1 MGPDAPMSGGV
12 GVLVG
17 YDIGGGGL
25 RLFDGE
31 HLRVSD
37 DGDFELW
44 LLSEAPVVGR
54 FRGRLAAASA
64 AELVRLA
71 GQVLPAP
78 DALLPPGGRAERWL
92 VGQASIVVSAGRTPD
107 GAWGDLVTAAR
118 ALTDAMT
125 AHPAAAIAL
134 SVAGDWRSATLRSV
148 GPEGLAVAAEP
159 LTVEV
164 AAWSGYYDPLG
175 TWDAPVGS
183 APVPGAGAGAPGW
196 SMEIPLAHNF
206 APGPGR
212 VLHVKVGLTVL
223 AHGARARLVATVAP
237 PMADPEG

>member
-1 MGPDAPMSGGV
+1 MSGGV

-31 HLRVSD
+31 HLRVSH

-44 LLSEAPVVGR
+44 VLSEAPVVGR
-54 FRGRLAAASA
+54 FRGALPAAST
-64 AELVRLA
+64 AELARLA
-71 GQVLPAP
+71 GLVQSAP
-78 DALLPPGGRAERWL
+78 GALLPPGGRAERW
-92 VGQASIVVSAGRTPD
+92 VAGPASIVVPAGRTPG

-118 ALTDAMT
+118 GFMDAMT
-125 AHPAAAIAL
+125 AHPAAAL
-134 SVAGDWRSATLRSV
+134 SLRVADDWRSATLRSV
-148 GPEGLAVAAEP
+148 GSEGLAVAAEP

-164 AAWSGYYDPLG
+164 AAWSGYYDPVG
-175 TWDAPVGS
+175 TWDAPAGS
-183 APVPGAGAGAPGW
+183 APVPGERAGAPGW
-196 SMEIPLAHNF
+196 SVEIPLAHDF

-212 VLHVKVGLTVL
+212 VLHVKVGVTVL
-223 AHGARARLVATVAP
+223 ADHNRARLVATVAP

>member
-54 FRGRLAAASA
+54 FRGHLAAAST
-64 AELVRLA
+64 AELARLA

-92 VGQASIVVSAGRTPD
+92 AGQASIVVSAGRTPD

-164 AAWSGYYDPLG
+164 AAWSGYYDLVHGDP
-175 TWDAPVGS
+175 
-183 APVPGAGAGAPGW
+183 AGAQ
-196 SMEIPLAHNF
+196 L
-206 APGPGR
+206 
-212 VLHVKVGLTVL
+212 
-223 AHGARARLVATVAP
+223 RARSGPRAAR
-237 PMADPEG
+237 EGRPDRAG

>member
-1 MGPDAPMSGGV
+1 M
-12 GVLVG
+12 LVG

-54 FRGRLAAASA
+54 FRGHLAAAST
-64 AELVRLA
+64 AELARLA
-71 GQVLPAP
+71 GQILPAP
-78 DALLPPGGRAERWL
+78 DALLPPGGRAERW
-92 VGQASIVVSAGRTPD
+92 VAGAASIVVAAGRTPD

-118 ALTDAMT
+118 GLTDAMT
-125 AHPAAAIAL
+125 AHPVAALAL
-134 SVAGDWRSATLRSV
+134 SVADDWRSATLRSV
-148 GPEGLAVAAEP
+148 GPERIPVAADP

-164 AAWSGYYDPLG
+164 AAWSGYYDPVG
-175 TWDAPVGS
+175 TWDAPPGS
-183 APVPGAGAGAPGW
+183 VPVPGDGAGAPGW
-196 SMEIPLAHNF
+196 SMKILLAHDF

-223 AHGARARLVATVAP
+223 ADGARARLVATVAP
-237 PMADPEG
+237 PMADPEA

>member
-1 MGPDAPMSGGV
+1 M
-12 GVLVG
+12 LVG

-54 FRGRLAAASA
+54 FRGHLAAAST
-64 AELVRLA
+64 AELARLA

-78 DALLPPGGRAERWL
+78 DALLPPGGSAERW
-92 VGQASIVVSAGRTPD
+92 VAGAASIVVAAGRTPD

-118 ALTDAMT
+118 GLMDAMT
-125 AHPAAAIAL
+125 AHPVAALAL
-134 SVAGDWRSATLRSV
+134 SVADDWRSATLRSV
-148 GPEGLAVAAEP
+148 GPDRVPVAADP

-164 AAWSGYYDPLG
+164 AAWSGYYDPVG
-175 TWDAPVGS
+175 TWDAPPGS
-183 APVPGAGAGAPGW
+183 APVPGDGAGAPGW
-196 SMEIPLAHNF
+196 SMKIPLAHDF

-223 AHGARARLVATVAP
+223 ADGARARLVATVAP
-237 PMADPEG
+237 PMADPEA